1 MIDVGRD
8 LERMRDYVA
17 GRLSDLENRAFE
29 DRLSRDPELVRELE
43 LSQRLRE
50 GLEQL
55 RDGGGLEVAGRRGPS
70 RRWAWGA
77 ALAATLAGVALLLSM
92 QPAGRAPVALASS
105 MAPGTG
111 AAATFTFMA
120 MRGPQTPP
128 MLDLPAR
135 GTIELRASRS
145 STSDAARYRVELDQR
160 NAGGERVKL
169 GELGG
174 LSPAADGLVHAYV
187 DAARLA
193 AGDYELRVQAEADPA
208 GGIEA
213 FAFSLRYSAR

>member
-17 GRLSDLENRAFE
+17 GRLSDLDVRAFE
-29 DRLSRDPELVRELE
+29 DRLARDPELVRELE

-55 RDGGGLEVAGRRGPS
+55 RDSGRLEVAGRRGTS

-77 ALAATLAGVALLLSM
+77 ALAATLAGVTLLLWM
-92 QPAGRAPVALASS
+92 QAPGRGPVALASS
-105 MAPGTG
+105 MTSGTG
-111 AAATFTFMA
+111 PAATFTFMA
-120 MRGPQTPP
+120 MRGPWTPP

-135 GTIELRASRS
+135 GVVELRASRS
-145 STSDAARYRVELDQR
+145 STSDAARYRLELDRR
-160 NAGGERVKL
+160 NAVGEPVKL

-187 DAARLA
+187 DAGSLA
-193 AGDYELRVQAEADPA
+193 AGDYELRVQAEADQA
-208 GGIEA
+208 AGIEA
-213 FAFSLRYSAR
+213 FAFSLRNPAR